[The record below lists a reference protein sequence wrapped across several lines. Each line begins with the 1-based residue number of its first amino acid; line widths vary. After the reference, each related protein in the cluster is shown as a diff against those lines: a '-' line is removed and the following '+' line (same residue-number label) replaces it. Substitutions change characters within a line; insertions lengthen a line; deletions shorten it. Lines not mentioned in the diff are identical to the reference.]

1 MSHKISF
8 IIICFVFLLA
18 TNISTSNASE
28 FMEKEPQYVEKFII
42 KVYQKE
48 CNNYNFS
55 YKGETNGV
63 EVNKLDN
70 DILLYKDIKN
80 NFAIKQKKNH
90 YTLKFDNAKL
100 LSGKDDEVI
109 ETSYSHNFEFDM
121 DDLNIDNPEN
131 RITLL
136 DEENNIKVIVIR
148 KIVKLNNF
156 PFMY

>member
-1 MSHKISF
+1 MSNKMMLIL
-8 IIICFVFLLA
+8 CFVFLIVSH
-18 TNISTSNASE
+18 ISISYAST
-28 FMEKEPQYVEKFII
+28 FIEKEPQYVEKFIV

-63 EVNKLDN
+63 EINKLDN

-90 YTLKFDNAKL
+90 YTLNFDDAKL
-100 LSGKDDEVI
+100 LSGKDDEII

-121 DDLNIDNPEN
+121 DDLNIDKPEN
-131 RITLL
+131 RVTLL
-136 DEENNIKVIVIR
+136 DEENNIKVIIIR
-148 KIVKLNNF
+148 EIVKLNNF